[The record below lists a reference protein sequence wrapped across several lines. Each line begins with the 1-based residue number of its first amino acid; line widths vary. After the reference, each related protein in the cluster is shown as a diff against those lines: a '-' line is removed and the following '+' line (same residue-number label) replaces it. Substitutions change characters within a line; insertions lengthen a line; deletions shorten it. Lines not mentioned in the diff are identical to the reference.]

1 MLHILIIRSIANIM
15 KSCHLLQTQTV
26 DTLDVHARIDSL
38 MHKLETTTASDLISE
53 LMDKAIAF
61 GLKILAAIV
70 IYLIGIWVIRKIKK
84 IVARILEKSKAD
96 AAISSFVLSI
106 VSIVLTAILIMTT
119 ISALGVDT
127 TSIAAL
133 LAGGGVAIGLALNG
147 AVQNFAGG
155 IMIIIFKPFKIG
167 DYIEAQGH
175 AGTVAEVNI
184 VSTEL
189 LTADN
194 KRIIIPNGALS
205 GGTINNYSEM
215 SYRRVEWNI
224 SVEYGSQLEPTKA
237 AIMSLLEGNEKILT
251 SAQGA
256 PASPFVALASLDN
269 SSIRFTA
276 RAWVKSE
283 DYWDVFFYINERIYT
298 ELPKEGI
305 NFPFP
310 QLDVHVHQDKA

>member
-1 MLHILIIRSIANIM
+1 MILNNIDEMM
-15 KSCHLLQTQTV
+15 KSCHLLQTQPV
-26 DTLDVHARIDSL
+26 DTLDVHARLDSL

-189 LTADN
+189 LTSDN

-224 SVEYGSQLEPTKA
+224 SVEYGSLLEPTKA
-237 AIMSLLEGNEKILT
+237 AIMSLLESDQRILT
-251 SAQGA
+251 HEQGA

-283 DYWDVFFYINERIYT
+283 DYWDVFFAINEKIYT
-298 ELPKEGI
+298 KLPEEGV